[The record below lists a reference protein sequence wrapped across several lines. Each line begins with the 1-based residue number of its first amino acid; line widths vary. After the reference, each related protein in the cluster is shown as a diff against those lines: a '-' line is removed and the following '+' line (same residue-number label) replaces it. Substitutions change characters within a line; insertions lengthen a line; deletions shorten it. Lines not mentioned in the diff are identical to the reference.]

1 MTQDNVILLAFKV
14 VEVASVVTIAAFILC
29 YSRWAAWFR
38 NPIGRTIVLKDIAL
52 VLVLI
57 PSILSIFFSFNRL
70 TSHIAAWFDVGSL
83 ALVPI
88 IMVWR
93 IAVFRKIHKMAHERA
108 AEAENQTPNPLYCSV
123 DISAPAVLQDTTG
136 ALDLVRGPA

>member
-1 MTQDNVILLAFKV
+1 VTQDQAIVLAFKV
-14 VEVASVVTIAAFILC
+14 VEVASLVTIIAFVAC

-57 PSILSIFFSFNRL
+57 PSILSIFLSFNRL
-70 TSHIAAWFDVGSL
+70 TSQIAAWFDVGSF

-93 IAVFRKIHKMAHERA
+93 IAVFRKIHKMGDGSASN
-108 AEAENQTPNPLYCSV
+108 AEDSKHNPLYCSV
-123 DISAPAVLQDTTG
+123 SRSAPAVLMTPPG
-136 ALDLVRGPA
+136 R